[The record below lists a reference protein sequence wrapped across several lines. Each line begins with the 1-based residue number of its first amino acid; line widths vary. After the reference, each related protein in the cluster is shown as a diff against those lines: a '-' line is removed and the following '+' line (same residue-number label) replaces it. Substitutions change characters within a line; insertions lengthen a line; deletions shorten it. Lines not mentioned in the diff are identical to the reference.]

1 MDRDQR
7 SRQQKSR
14 GGSFSRSGPPKR
26 SLGSRMGLQ
35 KQGRPPE
42 QPRGRAGQRPSPPP
56 PQPGRRPAGNTRPP
70 QSTAGRP
77 PHRPPQQLNP
87 QKPGYAPGSV
97 RRQRRV
103 TQAELL
109 RRRNRRRAL
118 GVLGVL
124 AVLALGTIVSVNL
137 LFKVTAF
144 RVENFDRTTPANTG
158 IYTEDEIIAALGIEQ
173 NSSLFGFSTAEK
185 TAQLQTQFPYLD
197 EVQVDVQLPGTVVI
211 KVAPAKEQF
220 ACMYSGGWMVLSDS
234 LKILRSDLSQPEGLT
249 LLSCSL
255 PTDFT
260 PVPGQFLALQ
270 SYNSLLDGV
279 GAATAEAAQPTAQQV
294 LEELLEDLEQYQLS
308 DGLTA
313 LSVLDLSE
321 ISFTYQDRIQV
332 LLGNSTRLEYKVR
345 LAATAIL
352 DPDQGLLA
360 TDKGTLD
367 VSYQETDG
375 EIKGYFAPDE
385 PEPTPTPE
393 PEPEEET
400 DDSDA
405 GQTES
410 TEEE

>member
-14 GGSFSRSGPPKR
+14 GGSFSRSAPPKR

-35 KQGRPPE
+35 KPGQVPQP
-42 QPRGRAGQRPSPPP
+42 PRGPSGQRPATPL
-56 PQPGRRPAGNTRPP
+56 QPGQRAAASRQRP
-70 QSTAGRP
+70 QSQTGRTQ
-77 PHRPPQQLNP
+77 RDSGQQLNP
-87 QKPGYAPGSV
+87 QKAGYTPGTP

-109 RRRNRRRAL
+109 RRRNQRRAL

-144 RVENFDRTTPANTG
+144 RVETFDRTTPADTG
-158 IYTEDEIIAALGIEQ
+158 IYTEEEIITALGIEQ
-173 NSSLFGFSTAEK
+173 NSNLFGFSTVEK
-185 TAQLQTQFPYLD
+185 TAQLQKMFPYLD
-197 EVQVDVQLPGTVVI
+197 DVQVDIQLPGTVVI
-211 KVAPAKEQF
+211 KVTPAKEQF
-220 ACMYSGGWMVLSDS
+220 ACMYSGGWIVLSDT
-234 LKILRSDLSQPEGLT
+234 LKILRSDLSQPEGLV

-260 PVPGQFLALQ
+260 PVVGQFLIPQ
-270 SYNSLLDGV
+270 SYNSLLDGAV
-279 GAATAEAAQPTAQQV
+279 TATAESAQPTAPQV
-294 LEELLEDLEQYQLS
+294 LEELLTYLQEYQLA

-313 LSVLDLSE
+313 LSVLDLSDVC
-321 ISFTYQDRIQV
+321 FTYQDRIQV
-332 LLGNSTRLEYKVR
+332 LLGNSTRLEYKIR
-345 LAATAIL
+345 LAASAIL
-352 DPDQGLLA
+352 DAEKGLSA
-360 TDKGTLD
+360 TDSGTLD

-393 PEPEEET
+393 PEENTDNDAAESEPAEE
-400 DDSDA
+400 
-405 GQTES
+405 
-410 TEEE
+410 

>member
-14 GGSFSRSGPPKR
+14 GGSFSRSAPPKR

-35 KQGRPPE
+35 KPGQVPQP
-42 QPRGRAGQRPSPPP
+42 PRGPSGQRPATPL
-56 PQPGRRPAGNTRPP
+56 QPGQRAAASRQRP
-70 QSTAGRP
+70 QSQAGRAQ
-77 PHRPPQQLNP
+77 RYSGQQLNP
-87 QKPGYAPGSV
+87 QKAGYTPGTP

-109 RRRNRRRAL
+109 RRRNQRRAL

-144 RVENFDRTTPANTG
+144 RVETFDRTTPADTG
-158 IYTEDEIIAALGIEQ
+158 IYTEEEIITALGIEQ
-173 NSSLFGFSTAEK
+173 NSNLFGFSTVEK
-185 TAQLQTQFPYLD
+185 TAQLQKMFPYLD
-197 EVQVDVQLPGTVVI
+197 DVQVDIQLPGTVVI
-211 KVAPAKEQF
+211 KVTPAKEQF
-220 ACMYSGGWMVLSDS
+220 ACMYSGGWIVLSDT
-234 LKILRSDLSQPEGLT
+234 LKILRSDLSQPEGLV

-260 PVPGQFLALQ
+260 PAVGQFLMPQ
-270 SYNSLLDGV
+270 SYNSLLDGAV
-279 GAATAEAAQPTAQQV
+279 TATAESAQPTAPQV
-294 LEELLEDLEQYQLS
+294 LEELLTYLQEYQLA

-313 LSVLDLSE
+313 LSVLDLSDVC
-321 ISFTYQDRIQV
+321 FTYQDRIQV
-332 LLGNSTRLEYKVR
+332 LLGNSTRLEYKIR
-345 LAATAIL
+345 LAASAIL
-352 DPDQGLLA
+352 DAEKGLSA
-360 TDKGTLD
+360 TDSGTLD

-393 PEPEEET
+393 PEENTDNDAAESEPAEE
-400 DDSDA
+400 
-405 GQTES
+405 
-410 TEEE
+410 

>member
-14 GGSFSRSGPPKR
+14 GGSFSRSAPPKR

-35 KQGRPPE
+35 KPGQVPQP
-42 QPRGRAGQRPSPPP
+42 PRGPSGQRPATPL
-56 PQPGRRPAGNTRPP
+56 QPGQRAAASRQRP
-70 QSTAGRP
+70 QSQTGRTQ
-77 PHRPPQQLNP
+77 RYSGQQLNP
-87 QKPGYAPGSV
+87 QKAGYTPGTP

-109 RRRNRRRAL
+109 RRRNQRRAL

-144 RVENFDRTTPANTG
+144 RVETFDRNTPADTG
-158 IYTEDEIIAALGIEQ
+158 IYTEEEIITALGIEQ
-173 NSSLFGFSTAEK
+173 NSNLFGFSTVEK
-185 TAQLQTQFPYLD
+185 TAQLQKMFPYLD
-197 EVQVDVQLPGTVVI
+197 DVQVDIQLPGTVVI
-211 KVAPAKEQF
+211 KVTPAKEQF
-220 ACMYSGGWMVLSDS
+220 ACMYSGGWIVLSDT
-234 LKILRSDLSQPEGLT
+234 LKILRSDLSQPEGLV

-260 PVPGQFLALQ
+260 PVVGQFLMPQ
-270 SYNSLLDGV
+270 SYNSLLDGAV
-279 GAATAEAAQPTAQQV
+279 TATAESAQPTAPQV
-294 LEELLEDLEQYQLS
+294 LEELLTYLQEYQLA

-313 LSVLDLSE
+313 LSVLDLSDVC
-321 ISFTYQDRIQV
+321 FTYQDRIQV
-332 LLGNSTRLEYKVR
+332 LLGNSTRLEYKIR
-345 LAATAIL
+345 LAASAIL
-352 DPDQGLLA
+352 DAEKGLSA
-360 TDKGTLD
+360 TDSGTLD

-393 PEPEEET
+393 PEENTDNDAAESEPAEE
-400 DDSDA
+400 
-405 GQTES
+405 
-410 TEEE
+410 

>member
-14 GGSFSRSGPPKR
+14 GGSFSRSAPPKR

-35 KQGRPPE
+35 KPGQVPQP
-42 QPRGRAGQRPSPPP
+42 PRGPSGQRPATPL
-56 PQPGRRPAGNTRPP
+56 QPGQRAAASQQRP
-70 QSTAGRP
+70 QSQTGRTQ
-77 PHRPPQQLNP
+77 RYSGQQLNP
-87 QKPGYAPGSV
+87 QKAGYTPGTP

-109 RRRNRRRAL
+109 RRRNQRRAL

-144 RVENFDRTTPANTG
+144 RVETFDRTTPADTG
-158 IYTEDEIIAALGIEQ
+158 IYTEEEIITALGIEQ
-173 NSSLFGFSTAEK
+173 NSNLFGFSTVEK
-185 TAQLQTQFPYLD
+185 TAQLQKMFPYLD
-197 EVQVDVQLPGTVVI
+197 DVQVDIQLPGTVVI
-211 KVAPAKEQF
+211 KVTPAKEQF
-220 ACMYSGGWMVLSDS
+220 ACMYSGGWIVLSDT
-234 LKILRSDLSQPEGLT
+234 LKILRSDLSQPEGLV

-260 PVPGQFLALQ
+260 PVVGQFLMPQ
-270 SYNSLLDGV
+270 SYNSLLDGAV
-279 GAATAEAAQPTAQQV
+279 TATAESAQPTAPQV
-294 LEELLEDLEQYQLS
+294 LEELLTYLQEYQLA

-313 LSVLDLSE
+313 LSVLDLSDVC
-321 ISFTYQDRIQV
+321 FTYQDRIQV
-332 LLGNSTRLEYKVR
+332 LLGNSTRLEYKIR
-345 LAATAIL
+345 LAASAIL
-352 DPDQGLLA
+352 DAEKGLSA
-360 TDKGTLD
+360 TDSGTLD

-393 PEPEEET
+393 PEENTDNDAAESEPAEE
-400 DDSDA
+400 
-405 GQTES
+405 
-410 TEEE
+410 

>member
-14 GGSFSRSGPPKR
+14 GGSFSRSAPPKR

-35 KQGRPPE
+35 KPGQVPQP
-42 QPRGRAGQRPSPPP
+42 PRGPSGQRPATPL
-56 PQPGRRPAGNTRPP
+56 QPGQRAAASRQRP
-70 QSTAGRP
+70 QSQTGRTQ
-77 PHRPPQQLNP
+77 RYSGQQLNP
-87 QKPGYAPGSV
+87 QKAGYTPGTP

-109 RRRNRRRAL
+109 RRRNQRRAL

-144 RVENFDRTTPANTG
+144 RVETFDRTTPADTG
-158 IYTEDEIIAALGIEQ
+158 IYTEEEIITALGIEQ
-173 NSSLFGFSTAEK
+173 NSNLFGFSTVEK
-185 TAQLQTQFPYLD
+185 TAQLQKMFPYLD
-197 EVQVDVQLPGTVVI
+197 DVQVDIQLPGTVVI
-211 KVAPAKEQF
+211 KVTPAKEQF
-220 ACMYSGGWMVLSDS
+220 ACMYSGGWIVLSDT
-234 LKILRSDLSQPEGLT
+234 LKILRSDLSQPEGLV

-260 PVPGQFLALQ
+260 PVVGQFLMPQ
-270 SYNSLLDGV
+270 SYNSLLDGAV
-279 GAATAEAAQPTAQQV
+279 TATAESAQPTAPQV
-294 LEELLEDLEQYQLS
+294 LEELLTYLQEYQLA

-313 LSVLDLSE
+313 LSVLDLSDVC
-321 ISFTYQDRIQV
+321 FTYQDRIQV
-332 LLGNSTRLEYKVR
+332 LLGNSTRLEYKIR
-345 LAATAIL
+345 LAASAIL
-352 DPDQGLLA
+352 DAEKGLSA
-360 TDKGTLD
+360 TDSGTLD

-393 PEPEEET
+393 PEENTDNDAAESEPAEE
-400 DDSDA
+400 
-405 GQTES
+405 
-410 TEEE
+410 

>member
-14 GGSFSRSGPPKR
+14 GGSFSRSAPPKR

-35 KQGRPPE
+35 KPGQVPQP
-42 QPRGRAGQRPSPPP
+42 PRGPSGQCPATPLQPGQRAAASR
-56 PQPGRRPAGNTRPP
+56 QRP
-70 QSTAGRP
+70 QSQAGRTQ
-77 PHRPPQQLNP
+77 RYSGQQLNP
-87 QKPGYAPGSV
+87 QKAGYTPGTP

-109 RRRNRRRAL
+109 RRRNQRRAL

-144 RVENFDRTTPANTG
+144 RVETFDRTTPADTG
-158 IYTEDEIIAALGIEQ
+158 IYTEEEIITALGIEQ
-173 NSSLFGFSTAEK
+173 NSNLFGFSTVEK
-185 TAQLQTQFPYLD
+185 TAQLQKMFPYLD
-197 EVQVDVQLPGTVVI
+197 DVQVDIQLPGTVVI
-211 KVAPAKEQF
+211 KVTPAKEQF
-220 ACMYSGGWMVLSDS
+220 ACMYSGGWIVLSDT
-234 LKILRSDLSQPEGLT
+234 LKILRSDLSQPEGLV

-260 PVPGQFLALQ
+260 PVVGQFLMPQ
-270 SYNSLLDGV
+270 SYNSLLDGAV
-279 GAATAEAAQPTAQQV
+279 TATAESAQPTAPQV
-294 LEELLEDLEQYQLS
+294 LEELLTYLQEYQLA

-313 LSVLDLSE
+313 LSVLDLSDVC
-321 ISFTYQDRIQV
+321 FTYQDRIQV
-332 LLGNSTRLEYKVR
+332 LLGNSTRLEYKIR
-345 LAATAIL
+345 LAASAIL
-352 DPDQGLLA
+352 DAEKGLSA
-360 TDKGTLD
+360 TDSGTLD

-393 PEPEEET
+393 PEENTDNDAAESEPAEE
-400 DDSDA
+400 
-405 GQTES
+405 
-410 TEEE
+410 